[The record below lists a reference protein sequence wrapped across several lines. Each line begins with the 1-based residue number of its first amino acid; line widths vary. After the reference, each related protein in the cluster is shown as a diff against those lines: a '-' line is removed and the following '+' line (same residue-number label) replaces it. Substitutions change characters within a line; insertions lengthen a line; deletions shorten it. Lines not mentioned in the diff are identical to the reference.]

1 MTKGS
6 VVAGILLA
14 PYIPLLLLLAIG
26 KKLFIF
32 YIFLYFY
39 FRLPCVLG
47 NALSLSLYAY
57 LILTSQ
63 TKIKCIFMV
72 IVITEVIEGRICSE
86 NNIIVFN
93 SFRNRHSIYDNV
105 GCKTLPMTSHP
116 PDSGLHGISRN
127 RIALLSSIR
136 PLHEDRITIWNH
148 FVLLHNEYKVLGHY
162 EFYFLFISK

>member
-1 MTKGS
+1 
-6 VVAGILLA
+6 
-14 PYIPLLLLLAIG
+14 
-26 KKLFIF
+26 
-32 YIFLYFY
+32 
-39 FRLPCVLG
+39 
-47 NALSLSLYAY
+47 
-57 LILTSQ
+57 
-63 TKIKCIFMV
+63 MV
-72 IVITEVIEGRICSE
+72 IVITEVIEGRICTE

-148 FVLLHNEYKVLGHY
+148 FVLLSIMNIKSWVIMNSTFSLFQSSITEAFKGGTLQTGPPVVHSSKS
-162 EFYFLFISK
+162 FLCFPILRPPLSVKGQHQHILFNIVSEVRTWFKTFPFGMDAKH